1 MSFLKF
7 IKWSELENWSANY
20 YFQGEQKN
28 IKFNQVQIKSFLTR
42 VKKEIL
48 IKNDTLYKRV
58 TIRTKN
64 QGVYLRDEL
73 LGKNIG
79 TKKQYIVNKGQF
91 IISKIDAR
99 NGAFGIVPNE
109 LDNAIVTASFLNY
122 DINKEIINPIYL
134 TLFVT
139 TNYFM
144 EICENNSSGTT
155 GRRNIS
161 EELFLNSFI
170 PLPPI
175 DIQEKIVDEYQKR
188 ILEIENLKKQNEII
202 EQNSKNYLLQE
213 LGIDNLNSKSEFNKI
228 DKILH
233 FKKYSEIKDWSVENK
248 AEKKYKSKF
257 DLVNL
262 KNVCYINKK
271 TINPKITPKKEF
283 IYVDIDAVENGTG
296 NFLQNKIILGKN
308 APSRAR
314 RYADNN
320 STVISTVRPNLKG
333 FIFIKNEI
341 ENAIYS
347 TGFAILNSKNTNKLL
362 DKYLFMLFM
371 KFDNL
376 MEQIIKCMPKSS
388 YPSINK
394 TNIENFQ
401 IPLPPLDIQKQ
412 IVKHLDE
419 MQKEI
424 DDNKAKI
431 LNLEFLAK
439 DEFEK
444 AVFG

>member
-7 IKWSELENWSANY
+7 IKWSDLENWSANY
-20 YFQGEQKN
+20 YFLEKQKN
-28 IKFNQVQIKSFLTR
+28 IKFSEVKVSSFLTR

-48 IKNDTLYKRV
+48 IKDNILYKRV
-58 TIRTKN
+58 TIKIKN
-64 QGVYLRDEL
+64 KGVYLRDEL

-79 TKKQYIVNKGQF
+79 TKKQYIINKGQF

-122 DINKEIINPIYL
+122 DINEKIINPIYL

-213 LGIDNLNSKSEFNKI
+213 LGIDNLNSQSEFNKT

-233 FKKYSEIKDWSVENK
+233 FKKYSEIKDWSVENEG
-248 AEKKYKSKF
+248 EKSYKSKF
-257 DLVNL
+257 DLVKLDDICDTNIGL
-262 KNVCYINKK
+262 TYSPNDILYDKNSIPVLRSNNIK
-271 TINPKITPKKEF
+271 
-283 IYVDIDAVENGTG
+283 D
-296 NFLQNKIILGKN
+296 NKISYDDLVMVKKQPRKNQMVNIGDLLMCVRNGSKNLVGKV
-308 APSRAR
+308 ALIEK
-314 RYADNN
+314 NN
-320 STVISTVRPNLKG
+320 MSFGAFMAIIRSKYNQFLYYFLKSDYFRNTVSFAK
-333 FIFIKNEI
+333 
-341 ENAIYS
+341 S
-347 TGFAILNSKNTNKLL
+347 TGIN
-362 DKYLFMLFM
+362 
-371 KFDNL
+371 
-376 MEQIIKCMPKSS
+376 QISQSDIK
-388 YPSINK
+388 
-394 TNIENFQ
+394 NFQ